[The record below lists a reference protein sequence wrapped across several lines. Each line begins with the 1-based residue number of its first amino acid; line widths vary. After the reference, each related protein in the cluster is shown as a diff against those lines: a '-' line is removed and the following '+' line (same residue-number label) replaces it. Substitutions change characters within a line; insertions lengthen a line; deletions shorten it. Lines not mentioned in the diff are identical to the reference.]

1 MTGNLEQYGLPAD
14 MDCEKYV
21 LGAVL
26 KDFAK
31 YMPQVVDIVSQ
42 EDFSIAKHQIVWRRV
57 NELRMAGQP
66 IDSVTVYK
74 ALATHG
80 EADIAGGLSYLT
92 SLGDGMPS
100 IPNVGSYAASVREK
114 ATLRQAIIACQDSI
128 EKLCDPRANGDD
140 VITAERVLRAV
151 AEKATVKRRLW
162 SAAEIIAGS
171 PDVSTPD
178 QKAAAEFLTP
188 SHGHLGIQTPWD
200 GINAMTGGLKPG
212 HLVILAAR
220 PSVGKTTAAL
230 QAAVLCA
237 EMGQGVIYVSLEMPR
252 HDLMRK
258 LVAHRAG
265 VSFQSW
271 VRGDINREER
281 RQIQLAAAQFHKL
294 PLFFDDSGRVTVPGL
309 HATVL
314 RHMADHEVGLIVV
327 DFLQLLTPSGR
338 GDNRTSDV
346 SEMTRGLKLL
356 AMETNKPVLALSQLT
371 RENERQNRPPKLSDL
386 RESGSI
392 EQDADEVMFLHRLDK
407 PMVDMIV
414 SKVRLGEIGK
424 RSMVFNGLAGQ
435 FTEANTQ

>member
-1 MTGNLEQYGLPAD
+1 MTGNMERYGLPAA
-14 MDCEKYV
+14 MDYEKYV

-31 YMPQVVDIVSQ
+31 YMPQVVDVISQ
-42 EDFSIAKHQIVWRRV
+42 EDFSIVKHQLVWRRV

-66 IDSVTVYK
+66 IDRVTVFK

-80 EADIAGGLSYLT
+80 EAEIVGGLTYLT
-92 SLGDGMPS
+92 SLDEGMPE
-100 IPNVGSYAASVREK
+100 IPNVGIYAAGVREK

-128 EKLCDPRANGDD
+128 EKLCDPRADSND

-151 AEKATVKRRLW
+151 AEKAAVKRRLW

-171 PDVSTPD
+171 PDVTKPD
-178 QKAAAEFLTP
+178 LEVANAFLTP
-188 SHGHLGIQTPWD
+188 SDGQLGIQTPWD
-200 GINAMTGGLKPG
+200 GINAMTGGFKPG

-230 QAAVLCA
+230 QASVLCA
-237 EMGQGVIYVSLEMPR
+237 ETGKGVIYVSLEMPR

-265 VSFQSW
+265 VNFQNW
-271 VRGDINREER
+271 VRGDIEKEER
-281 RQIQLAAAQFHKL
+281 RRIQQSAAYFHKL

-314 RHMADHEVGLIVV
+314 RHMADHEVGLVVV
-327 DFLQLLTPSGR
+327 DFLQLLTASGR
-338 GDNRTSDV
+338 GDNRTNDV

-371 RENERQNRPPKLSDL
+371 RENERQNRAPKLSDL

-392 EQDADEVMFLHRLDK
+392 EQDADEVMFLHRLEK

-424 RSMVFNGLAGQ
+424 RSMVFNGLVGQ
-435 FTEANTQ
+435 FTEVDTQ